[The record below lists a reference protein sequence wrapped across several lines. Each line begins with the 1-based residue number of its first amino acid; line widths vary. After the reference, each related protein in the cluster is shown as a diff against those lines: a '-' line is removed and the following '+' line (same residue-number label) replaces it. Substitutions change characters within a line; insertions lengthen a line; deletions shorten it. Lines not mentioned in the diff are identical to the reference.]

1 MNVLMI
7 GNGGRE
13 HALAFAIAKSPRLA
27 RLFVSPGNPGTAT
40 LGTNVL
46 VNIADHQA
54 TVTFCREKAIDLVVV
69 GPEAPL
75 VDGLADALTD
85 AGIRVF
91 GPSKA
96 AAQLEGSKD
105 FTKSICDAAKVP
117 TAAYATF
124 TKEAGALAHVRAK
137 GAPIVVKYDGLM
149 AGKGVTVASTIA
161 EAEAAIRALYA
172 SEGDAKVV
180 IEEML
185 TGEEASFF
193 CFVDGE
199 SVLPL
204 GSAQDHKRVFDH
216 DEGPNTGGMGAYSP
230 APVMTTAIEQQTL
243 DRIVGPSM
251 REMVRR
257 GIPYRGI
264 LFVGLMIGSEGP
276 KLIEYN
282 CRFGDPE
289 CQVLMLRL
297 ESDLLGLLDG
307 VARGELAQHAV
318 VLKPVSAVGVVMAT
332 KGYPGD
338 YEKGS
343 VIRGIEA
350 AAALPGAT
358 VFHAGTRSDS
368 RNILAN
374 GGRVLTVCATGA
386 DLVEARARAY
396 AAVAEID
403 WPEGFNRSDIAA
415 KGLARLA
422 ETARLAEGA

>member
-1 MNVLMI
+1 MRVLLI

-13 HALAFAIAKSPRLA
+13 HALAHAIAKSPRLTQ
-27 RLFVSPGNPGTAT
+27 LFISPGNPGTAT
-40 LGTNVL
+40 LGKNVL
-46 VNIADHQA
+46 VSVGEPAAI
-54 TVTFCREKAIDLVVV
+54 VEFCRKEAIDLVVV

-75 VDGLADALTD
+75 VDGLADVLTE

-124 TKEAGALAHVRAK
+124 TDEAAAVAYVKTK

-149 AGKGVTVASTIA
+149 AGKGVTVAMTVA
-161 EAEAAIRALYA
+161 EAEGALRSLYA
-172 SEGDAKVV
+172 NEKGAKIV

-199 SVLPL
+199 TVLPL
-204 GSAQDHKRVFDH
+204 GSAQDHKRVFDN

-230 APVMTTAIEQQTL
+230 APVMTNEVEARTLAEIVCPTA
-243 DRIVGPSM
+243 

-257 GIPYRGI
+257 GTPYRGI
-264 LFVGLMIGSEGP
+264 LFVGLMIGDQGP

-297 ESDLLGLLDG
+297 ETDLLDLLDG
-307 VARGELAQHAV
+307 VARGELAKLSV

-338 YEKGS
+338 YDKGS
-343 VIRGIEA
+343 VIRNLDEA
-350 AAALPGAT
+350 GTLPGAT
-358 VFHAGTRSDS
+358 IFHAGTRSDGS
-368 RNILAN
+368 RILAN
-374 GGRVLTVCATGA
+374 GGRVLTVCATGK
-386 DLVEARARAY
+386 DLFEARERAY
-396 AAVAEID
+396 AAVAAIR
-403 WPEGFNRSDIAA
+403 WPEGFNRTDIAA
-415 KGLARLA
+415 RGIARLKK
-422 ETARLAEGA
+422 ESTHG

>member
-1 MNVLMI
+1 MRVLLI

-13 HALAFAIAKSPRLA
+13 HALAYAIAKSPRLTQ
-27 RLFVSPGNPGTAT
+27 LFISPGNPGTAK
-40 LGTNVL
+40 LGKNML
-46 VNIADHQA
+46 VSVGDPTAI
-54 TVTFCREKAIDLVVV
+54 VEFCRKEAIDLVVV

-75 VDGLADALTD
+75 VDGLADVLTE

-91 GPSKA
+91 GPSRA

-117 TAAYATF
+117 TATYSTF
-124 TKEAGALAHVRAK
+124 TEEEAALAYVRAK

-149 AGKGVTVASTIA
+149 AGKGVTVASTTD
-161 EAEAAIRALYA
+161 EAEDALRALYPN
-172 SEGDAKVV
+172 EKGAKVV

-199 SVLPL
+199 TVLPL
-204 GSAQDHKRVFDH
+204 GSAQDHKRVFDN
-216 DEGPNTGGMGAYSP
+216 DKGPNTGGMGAYSP
-230 APVMTTAIEQQTL
+230 APVMTADVEARALAEIVRPTA
-243 DRIVGPSM
+243 

-257 GIPYRGI
+257 GMPYRGI
-264 LFVGLMIGSEGP
+264 LFVGLMIGDEGP

-297 ESDLLGLLDG
+297 ESDLLQLLDG
-307 VARGELAQHAV
+307 VARGELAKLSV

-343 VIRGIEA
+343 VIEGLDA
-350 AAALPGAT
+350 VNALPGAT
-358 VFHAGTRSDS
+358 IFHAGTRNDGS
-368 RNILAN
+368 RILAN
-374 GGRVLTVCATGA
+374 GGRVLTVCASGK
-386 DLVEARARAY
+386 DLFEARERAY
-396 AAVAEID
+396 AAVAAIH
-403 WPEGFNRSDIAA
+403 WPDGFNRTDIAA
-415 KGLARLA
+415 RGIARLVK
-422 ETARLAEGA
+422 ESTNG